1 MRSFWSDP
9 FLWIHLSG
17 VATLPIFLGLC
28 LLGLA
33 VGSPLLPVWLEIFLV
48 AVAGIVPVLWMQ
60 WFRPFYIFSILVV
73 AVKPQNLTSV
83 QQRILTRFKTKLNQ
97 GLALFVAVLLAVILW
112 QLYRWAPLAASVAPF
127 PPSWRWAGLLLAA
140 SAFLSS
146 NLFFQVSASV
156 MAVLLT
162 PESEFAATKP
172 HVLEKIRQDFTI
184 APWQVDRLLPAFA
197 AETTATVAAP
207 VESIG
212 SASAIGNSSVGS
224 LVNPK
229 PAESNGFKSLPEQSS
244 EKKLN

>member
-1 MRSFWSDP
+1 M
-9 FLWIHLSG
+9 
-17 VATLPIFLGLC
+17 
-28 LLGLA
+28 
-33 VGSPLLPVWLEIFLV
+33 GSPLLPVWLEMFLV

-73 AVKPQNLTSV
+73 AVKPQNLTSL

-97 GLALFVAVLLAVILW
+97 GIALFVAVKLAVILW
-112 QLYRWAPLAASVAPF
+112 QLYRLAPLAASVAPF

-140 SAFLSS
+140 SAFLAS
-146 NLFFQVSASV
+146 NLFLQVSASV

-184 APWQVDRLLPAFA
+184 APWQVDRLLPALA

-207 VESIG
+207 AESIEP
-212 SASAIGNSSVGS
+212 ASGIGNSSAGS
-224 LVNPK
+224 IVNPK
-229 PAESNGFKSLPEQSS
+229 PADTNGVTFLPEQSS
-244 EKKLN
+244 EKK

>member
-1 MRSFWSDP
+1 M
-9 FLWIHLSG
+9 
-17 VATLPIFLGLC
+17 
-28 LLGLA
+28 
-33 VGSPLLPVWLEIFLV
+33 FLV

-73 AVKPQNLTSV
+73 AVKPQNLTSL
-83 QQRILTRFKTKLNQ
+83 QHRILTRFKTNLNK

-112 QLYRWAPLAASVAPF
+112 QLYRFAPLAASVAPF

-140 SAFLSS
+140 SAFLAS
-146 NLFFQVSASV
+146 NLFLQVSASV

-184 APWQVDRLLPAFA
+184 APWQVDRLLPALA

-207 VESIG
+207 AESIG
-212 SASAIGNSSVGS
+212 PASGIEKS
-224 LVNPK
+224 LADSIVNPK
-229 PAESNGFKSLPEQSS
+229 PADTNGVTFLPEQSS
-244 EKKLN
+244 EKK

>member
-17 VATLPIFLGLC
+17 AAALPIFLGLC

-33 VGSPLLPVWLEIFLV
+33 AGSPLLPVWLEMFLV

-73 AVKPQNLTSV
+73 AVKPQNLTSL

-97 GLALFVAVLLAVILW
+97 GIALFVAVLLTVILW
-112 QLYRWAPLAASVAPF
+112 QIYRLAPLAASVAPF

-140 SAFLSS
+140 SAFLAS
-146 NLFFQVSASV
+146 NLFLQVSASV

-172 HVLEKIRQDFTI
+172 YVLEKIRQDFTI
-184 APWQVDRLLPAFA
+184 APWQVDRLLPALA

-207 VESIG
+207 AESIG
-212 SASAIGNSSVGS
+212 PASGIGNSLAGS
-224 LVNPK
+224 IVNPK
-229 PAESNGFKSLPEQSS
+229 PADTNGVTSLPEQSS
-244 EKKLN
+244 EKK

>member
-17 VATLPIFLGLC
+17 AATLPIFLGVC

-33 VGSPLLPVWLEIFLV
+33 VGSPLLPVWLEMFLV
-48 AVAGIVPVLWMQ
+48 AVAGIFPVLWMQ

-83 QQRILTRFKTKLNQ
+83 QHRLLTRFKTKLNQ
-97 GLALFVAVLLAVILW
+97 GIALFVAVLLAVILW
-112 QLYRWAPLAASVAPF
+112 QLYRLAPLAATVAPF
-127 PPSWRWAGLLLAA
+127 PPSWRVAGLLLAVA
-140 SAFLSS
+140 AFLAS
-146 NLFFQVSASV
+146 NLFLQVSASV

-184 APWQVDRLLPAFA
+184 APWQVDRLLPALA
-197 AETTATVAAP
+197 AETTAAVAAP
-207 VESIG
+207 VESIEP
-212 SASAIGNSSVGS
+212 ASSIGNSAGS
-224 LVNPK
+224 IVNPK
-229 PAESNGFKSLPEQSS
+229 PADTNGVTSLPEQSI
-244 EKKLN
+244 EKK